1 MRIAGAY
8 PSLAA
13 RGVPAIVEF
22 VWAAAVACIGVAAGR
37 AVWTRAPASVTL
49 SRAAIAA
56 AALRE
61 LQRLVWTALPSDVIP
76 GTRGLMS
83 TAVVLACGVLLAAS
97 TRLQPR

>member
-1 MRIAGAY
+1 MY

-22 VWAAAVACIGVAAGR
+22 VWAGAAACIGVAAGW
-37 AVWTRAPASVTL
+37 AIWTRAPAGLTL
-49 SRAAIAA
+49 ARAAIVA

-76 GTRGLMS
+76 GTRGWMS
-83 TAVVLACGVLLAAS
+83 AAVVLACGILWTANA
-97 TRLQPR
+97 RLQPR